1 MSLIPWRRQA
11 LTPWFDWERMMEEF
25 EQPLGLTMPRERP
38 WWPAVD
44 IDEDDKAITIE
55 ADLPDM
61 NRKDIK
67 IALENGYLTIRGE
80 RKVEKK
86 EEKKKYRRVERS
98 FGAFER
104 SFTLPENVD
113 DKKISADY
121 KNGVLK
127 ATLPKTK
134 VAAAEAKKTIE
145 VK

>member
-11 LTPWFDWERMMEEF
+11 LTPWFDWNHLMADVEGPF
-25 EQPLGLTMPRERP
+25 GLTAPRESR

-44 IDEDDKAITIE
+44 IDEDEKAITIE

-61 NRKDIK
+61 DRKDINV
-67 IALENGYLTIRGE
+67 ALENGYLTIRGE
-80 RKVEKK
+80 RKFEKT
-86 EEKKKYRRVERS
+86 EEKKKYRRMERS
-98 FGAFER
+98 YGAFER
-104 SFTLPENVD
+104 SFTLPEDVN

-127 ATLPKTK
+127 VTLPKTK
-134 VAAAEAKKTIE
+134 PAPAEEKQTIQ

>member
-11 LTPWFDWERMMEEF
+11 LAPWFDWERMMEGF
-25 EQPLGLTMPRERP
+25 EEPFGLTTPREGR

-44 IDEDDKAITIE
+44 IDEDEKAITVA

-61 NRKDIK
+61 DRKDINV
-67 IALENGYLTIRGE
+67 ALENGYLTIRGE

-86 EEKKKYRRVERS
+86 EENKKYRRMERS
-98 FGAFER
+98 YGAFER
-104 SFTLPENVD
+104 SFTLPDNVD

-127 ATLPKTK
+127 VTLPKTK
-134 VAAAEAKKTIE
+134 PAVAEGQKTIE